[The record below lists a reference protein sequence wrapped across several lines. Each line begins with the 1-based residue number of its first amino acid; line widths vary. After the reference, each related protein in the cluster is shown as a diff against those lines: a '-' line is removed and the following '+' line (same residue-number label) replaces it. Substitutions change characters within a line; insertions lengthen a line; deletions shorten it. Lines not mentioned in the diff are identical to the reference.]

1 MKHIVL
7 SIILFLAPCMV
18 RAADVEEN
26 IPASELVALTDS
38 ADDEDDLILLEEDS
52 DYGDEDEEDVDDDT
66 AEDNYEGG

>member
-7 SIILFLAPCMV
+7 SIILLLAPCMV

-26 IPASELVALTDS
+26 IAASELVALTDS
-38 ADDEDDLILLEEDS
+38 PDDEDDLILLEEDS
-52 DYGDEDEEDVDDDT
+52 DYDDEDEEDDDT